1 MNVENRPAFK
11 LPDGSTYVGE
21 WTEDKITGQGV
32 LEGDNG
38 KYEGQFLNGKFNGRG
53 RFTFPDGD
61 IYEGEW

>member
-38 KYEGQFLNGKFNGRG
+38 KYEG
-53 RFTFPDGD
+53 
-61 IYEGEW
+61 